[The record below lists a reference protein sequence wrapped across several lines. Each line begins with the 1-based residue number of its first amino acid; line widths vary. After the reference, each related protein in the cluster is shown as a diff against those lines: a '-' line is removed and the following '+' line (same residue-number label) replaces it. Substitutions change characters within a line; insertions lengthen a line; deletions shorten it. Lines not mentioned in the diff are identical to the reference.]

1 MGTGERDAAS
11 DASAASPPE
20 PGGGG
25 AGLRAA
31 GRVAALGLLFAVL
44 TLGVTYPMV
53 EDPTELLGR
62 RGPAEGPH
70 FVGDARAA
78 LGYVQRGAD
87 AFEQRGSIWP
97 IVFSNPDVH
106 VPPAYLFVAGALA
119 HGTGSAVGAHNAVL
133 WGSVFLAFVCMY
145 GLVRHLTGDD
155 VAALYAAVF
164 FGGANYVV
172 HHLIAGH
179 ANQVQ
184 VFWFPLAFWVTEL
197 ALERPG
203 WARGA
208 ILGGVIG
215 LTALW
220 VVHYAVFLAVLLP
233 VYVVFRAPGR
243 LVDRRFLVGLV
254 MMGVVALCLCGPYLV
269 GSMEAGPVERTL
281 RVNQR
286 YSLRALE
293 NLLIPDAYQHIGVLP
308 ILLAL
313 AGLLVPARV
322 AAPSL
327 RRGFAAV
334 AVASLGLALGPM
346 SAWHP
351 YTWLY
356 EGMPFFDLMR
366 TPVRFVAPAL
376 MAILVLAGFALHAL
390 RTMRAGRSRLG
401 WGLLVAVFAGSVWA
415 TPGLDAHYYERGPVD
430 GRIWFVDRDPGPRPA
445 DRAVLELPSE

>member
-313 AGLLVPARV
+313 AGLLVPAK
-322 AAPSL
+322 
-327 RRGFAAV
+327 V
-334 AVASLGLALGPM
+334 AVMTERIAIDETVYFNSNM
-346 SAWHP
+346 S
-351 YTWLY
+351 TIR
-356 EGMPFFDLMR
+356 EVSFDLLNEVADTLITNPDITR
-366 TPVRFVAPAL
+366 IRIEGHTDSRGSASYNKHLSQGRADAVRAY
-376 MAILVLAGFALHAL
+376 LVERGVEAE
-390 RTMRAGRSRLG
+390 R
-401 WGLLVAVFAGSVWA
+401 
-415 TPGLDAHYYERGPVD
+415 LDAVGYGEERPIDLSGSAAAHEKNRRVD
-430 GRIWFVDRDPGPRPA
+430 FFIER
-445 DRAVLELPSE
+445 EE